1 MMLKKLTTCAVL
13 MLTVI
18 ILLSSCGTGAS
29 TPKTDTPTLPTDTT
43 VDPSHTTTAPIIDT
57 VVTTEAPSV
66 DTASPGTNNTAEI
79 SPDTTYGTANDTEEV
94 IAPASYDW
102 SKPVPESTKKDI
114 SWFDD
119 TLFIGDSRIGGFQ
132 MFAGVYNAEY
142 ITFPG
147 MAVDKYFTWKF
158 YPKNGAQLTAVEAL
172 NTIDKKYTKVYINL
186 GLNELGW
193 DPYFEPFHNKLCD
206 VIDSV
211 RAWNPDADIYLI
223 NVFPIGKDRQ
233 KSVSWETLE
242 NLDEVNSRII
252 RAASSKQVYYID
264 MDTVFRNAEGYLPD
278 EYSNDGVHL
287 NSGPIAI
294 FRDYLLTH
302 TVEEK

>member
-1 MMLKKLTTCAVL
+1 
-13 MLTVI
+13 MLTFAFI
-18 ILLSSCGTGAS
+18 FLLASCGS
-29 TPKTDTPTLPTDTT
+29 DTPSPVTQSPADTSVST
-43 VDPSHTTTAPIIDT
+43 QQTTTAPYSDDVISSDSPLTDT
-57 VVTTEAPSV
+57 TAPS
-66 DTASPGTNNTAEI
+66 TNNTNEI
-79 SPDTTYGTANDTEEV
+79 TEGITTPAPADTADV
-94 IAPASYDW
+94 IAPVEYDW
-102 SKPVPESTKKDI
+102 SKPVPESAKKDL

-119 TLFIGDSRIGGFQ
+119 ALFIGDSRIGGFQ

-158 YPKNGAQLTAVEAL
+158 YPKNGTQLTASEAL
-172 NTIDKKYTKVYINL
+172 NTVDKKFTKVYINL

-211 RAWNPDADIYLI
+211 RDWNPEADIYLI

-242 NLDEVNSRII
+242 NLNEVNSRIV
-252 RAASSKQVYYID
+252 RAATNKQVYYID
-264 MDTVFRNAEGYLPD
+264 MDTIFRNAEGYLPA

-287 NSGPIAI
+287 NSGPVAL